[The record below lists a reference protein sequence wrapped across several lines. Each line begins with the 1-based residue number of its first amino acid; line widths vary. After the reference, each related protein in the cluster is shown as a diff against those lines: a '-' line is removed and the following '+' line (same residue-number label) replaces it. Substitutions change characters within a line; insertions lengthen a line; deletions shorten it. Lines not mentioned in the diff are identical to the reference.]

1 MSVLGSYLMW
11 RLISLL
17 LCLPQA
23 AAALSCAIE
32 FDVVV
37 TQGIGPYPPGTTL
50 TGEARFDTLRTFRQ
64 EGGATGHLA
73 TGSMVLDGHIAGRL
87 WTLITTRRTHSADLV
102 GIYAVDVEGLSFA
115 GQEFT
120 GPMAITLY
128 GDPGSWTHDRP
139 PITQQEW
146 DSLDLRRVFIL
157 HASNSRDML
166 GGDVTRL
173 TATCVDSPPAPD

>member
-1 MSVLGSYLMW
+1 MRYLA
-11 RLISLL
+11 LL
-17 LCLPQA
+17 ALTLLPSPA
-23 AAALSCAIE
+23 LALTCALS
-32 FDVVV
+32 FDITV

-50 TGEARFDTLRTFRQ
+50 TGEAQFRTVRSFRQ

-73 TGSMVLDGHIAGRL
+73 TGSMTLDGNIAGRL
-87 WTLITTRRTHSADLV
+87 WTLITTRRTQAADLV
-102 GIYAVDVEGLSFA
+102 GVYAVDVEGLEFA

-128 GDPGSWTHDRP
+128 GDPGSWGHDRP
-139 PITQQEW
+139 PITQDEW

-157 HASNSRDML
+157 HASNSQDML

-173 TATCVDSPPAPD
+173 DATCVDSDAPQD